1 MEKILNTYI
10 SCKAQGVM
18 AELIKDTDTGAFK
31 IAVSNNG
38 SVSYEDKFLDHY
50 GNMWIPPRGIEYF
63 PEGISLSSR
72 VSDYKDADTLAREI
86 SEFINRYVDMDEAFR
101 AVCTHYVML
110 TYLAPAFYSLPYLRV
125 IGEPSSGKSTL
136 TGALG
141 SLSYRGFEVSG
152 AVTVPVIFRT
162 IDMFGVTLTI
172 DESDFANESDAS
184 DLIKIL
190 NSGYNK
196 NRPVTRLERV
206 DGKYVPVTYKVFGPK
221 ILNGRDRF
229 NNLALE
235 SRCITYR
242 MHESNARPI
251 SYQLPE
257 EYSQQAAV
265 LRDKLLKYR
274 FDYFKSVTTITLDWD
289 ANFPSGF
296 PPRLRQLLIPLL
308 SIPGDAE
315 MRVKIKEY
323 FVLMG
328 ETAKIYKA
336 HSLEGRILYVIKNI
350 LHRKHMSRDLSVSG
364 ICDDV
369 QEKMGREGIYLTP
382 KKVGLV
388 IHDLGLKTVRSTG
401 GYYFLVPDET
411 QLRKLYEEYDLS

>member
-1 MEKILNTYI
+1 
-10 SCKAQGVM
+10 M
-18 AELIKDTDTGAFK
+18 AELVRDTDTGAFK
-31 IAVSNNG
+31 IAVCENG
-38 SVSYEDKFLDHY
+38 SVSYEDKFLDPY
-50 GNMWIPPRGIEYF
+50 GIMRIPPKGIEYF

-72 VSDYKDADTLAREI
+72 ASDYKDINTLAREI
-86 SEFINRYVDMDEAFR
+86 GEFINRYVDVDEAFR

-110 TYLAPAFYSLPYLRV
+110 TYLAPAFYSIPYLRV
-125 IGEPSSGKSTL
+125 IGGPSSGKSTL

-162 IDMFGVTLTI
+162 IDMFGVTLII
-172 DESDFANESDAS
+172 DESDFANEGDAS
-184 DLIKIL
+184 DLVKIL
-190 NSGYNK
+190 NSGYSK
-196 NRPVTRLERV
+196 GKPVTRLERV
-206 DGKYVPVTYKVFGPK
+206 DGKYVPMTYKVFGPK

-229 NNLALE
+229 DNPALE

-274 FDYFKSVTTITLDWD
+274 FDYFKSVTPLTFDWD
-289 ANFPSGF
+289 TIFPGGF
-296 PPRLRQLLIPLL
+296 SPRLRQLLIPLL
-308 SIPGDAE
+308 SIPGDEE

-336 HSLEGRILYVIKNI
+336 YSLEGRVLYVIRDI
-350 LHRKHMSRDLSVSG
+350 LHHKHMRGDLSVLS
-364 ICDDV
+364 ICYDV
-369 QEKMGREGIYLTP
+369 QETMGSKGIYLTP

-388 IHDLGLKTVRSTG
+388 IHDLGLRTVRSTG
-401 GYYFLVPDET
+401 GYYFLIPDET
-411 QLRKLYEEYDLS
+411 RLHKLCEEYDLS